1 MGEVRIHTISLGCP
15 KNQVDTEWMLGGF
28 GSAFVNAAEPED
40 ADVVLINT
48 CGFIEPAVSESLQVI
63 LDAARDLADLEPRP
77 CLVVTG
83 CLVSRYGQD
92 LRAELPEVDLF
103 LEIGRQGELA
113 RRVRELLEQR
123 ESGRAASEHAPTGTA
138 REFPAARLL
147 TTPQSFAYLKIA
159 EGCDNRCRFCTIPS
173 IRGPLVSRP
182 EAEILD
188 DARRCLDQGRK
199 ELVLIAQDVTAYGRD
214 LGQKSLRG
222 LLEKL
227 APLQGLEW
235 LRLMYLYPAGL
246 DRELLSFLA
255 ELGRPFIPYFDI
267 PLQHAHP
274 DILASM
280 GRPFRRDPRS
290 VVEQVRQFFPM
301 AALRTTFIVG
311 YPGETEERFS
321 ALESFVRETRFMHLG
336 VFPYYP
342 EDGSEAAVLPDQ
354 LPDEVKEERRDR
366 LMALQAEISAEVLGE
381 FEGQELD
388 VLVDRPHEE
397 WPGLF
402 EGRVWF
408 QAPEVDGITYVSGEN
423 VGAGRMVR
431 AVIEESKTYDLVA
444 LA

>member
-1 MGEVRIHTISLGCP
+1 MKHVRVHTISLGCP

-28 GSAFVNAAEPED
+28 GAGFVNEATPEG

-63 LDAARDLADLEPRP
+63 LDMAQTLAELEPRP
-77 CLVVTG
+77 SLVVTG

-103 LEIGRQGELA
+103 LEIGRQGELG
-113 RRVRELLEQR
+113 RSLRELAAQGARTGLE
-123 ESGRAASEHAPTGTA
+123 SALDGYS
-138 REFPAARLL
+138 AARFL
-147 TTPQSFAYLKIA
+147 TTPPSYAYLKIA

-173 IRGPLVSRP
+173 IRGPLVSRD
-182 EAEILD
+182 EAEIVD
-188 DARRCLDQGRK
+188 DARRCLDQGRR

-214 LGQKSLRG
+214 RGGKALRG

-227 APLQGLEW
+227 APLRGLEW
-235 LRLMYLYPAGL
+235 MRLMYLYPGGL
-246 DRELLSFLA
+246 DDDLLRFLS
-255 ELGRPFIPYFDI
+255 ELGKPFIPYFDI
-267 PLQHAHP
+267 PLQHAHA

-280 GRPFRRDPRS
+280 GRPFRRDPRA
-290 VVEQVRQFFPM
+290 VVEQVRKYFPQ

-311 YPGETEERFS
+311 YPGETRERFE

-336 VFPYYP
+336 VFPYYA
-342 EDGSEAAVLPDQ
+342 EDGSEAALLPDQ

-366 LMALQAEISAEVLGE
+366 IMELQAGISEELLAQ

-397 WPGLF
+397 WPGLY

-408 QAPEVDGITYVSGEN
+408 QAPEVDGITYVSGED
-423 VGAGRMVR
+423 VGPGKMVR
-431 AVIEESKTYDLVA
+431 AVIEEVKTYDLVA

>member
-1 MGEVRIHTISLGCP
+1 MEHVRVHTISLGCP

-28 GSAFVNAAEPED
+28 GAGFVNEASPEG

-63 LDAARDLADLEPRP
+63 LDMAQTLAELDPRP
-77 CLVVTG
+77 RLVVTG

-103 LEIGRQGELA
+103 LEIGRQGELGP
-113 RRVRELLEQR
+113 RLRELAAQ
-123 ESGRAASEHAPTGTA
+123 GARAGLASALGGYS
-138 REFPAARLL
+138 AARLL
-147 TTPQSFAYLKIA
+147 TTPPSYAYLKIA

-173 IRGPLVSRP
+173 IRGPLVSRD

-188 DARRCLDQGRK
+188 DARRCLEQGRK

-214 LGQKSLRG
+214 RGGKALRG

-227 APLQGLEW
+227 APLRGLEW
-235 LRLMYLYPAGL
+235 MRLMYLYPGGL
-246 DRELLSFLA
+246 DADLLRFLA
-255 ELGRPFIPYFDI
+255 ELGKPFIPYFDI

-280 GRPFRRDPRS
+280 GRPFRRDPRA
-290 VVEQVRQFFPM
+290 VVEQVREYFPQ

-311 YPGETEERFS
+311 YPGETEERFL
-321 ALESFVRETRFMHLG
+321 ALEAFVRETRFMHLG
-336 VFPYYP
+336 VFPYYA
-342 EDGSEAAVLPDQ
+342 EDGSEAALLADQ

-366 LMALQAEISAEVLGE
+366 IMELQAGISEELLAG

-402 EGRVWF
+402 EGRTWF
-408 QAPEVDGITYVSGEN
+408 QAPEVDGITYVSGED
-423 VGAGRMVR
+423 VGPGKMVR
-431 AVIEESKTYDLVA
+431 AVIEEVKTYDLVA

>member
-1 MGEVRIHTISLGCP
+1 MQNIRVHTISLGCP

-28 GSAFVNAAEPED
+28 GPGLCNAPEPEG

-63 LDAARDLADLEPRP
+63 LDTAQDLAGFTPRP
-77 CLVVTG
+77 LLVVTG
-83 CLVSRYGQD
+83 CLVNRYGQD
-92 LRAELPEVDLF
+92 LRVELPEVDLF
-103 LEIGRQGELA
+103 LEISRQPELSGRIRELLA
-113 RRVRELLEQR
+113 RRDRGSLSPVEPGGVR
-123 ESGRAASEHAPTGTA
+123 S
-138 REFPAARLL
+138 RLL
-147 TTPQSFAYLKIA
+147 TTAPGFAYLKIA

-173 IRGPLVSRP
+173 IRGPLTSRP
-182 EAEILD
+182 LAEIVD
-188 DARRCLDQGRK
+188 DAKWCLDQGRQ

-214 LGQKSLRG
+214 RG
-222 LLEKL
+222 ERDALPRLLKAL
-227 APLQGLEW
+227 APLSGLAW

-246 DRELLSFLA
+246 DRDLLGFLA
-255 ELGRPFIPYFDI
+255 GLGRPFIPYFDI

-280 GRPFRRDPRS
+280 GRPFRRDPRE
-290 VVEQVRQFFPM
+290 VIGQVREFFPQ

-311 YPGETEERFS
+311 YPGETEEHFA
-321 ALESFVRETRFMHLG
+321 ALESFVRETRFLHLG

-342 EDGSEAAVLPDQ
+342 EDGSEAAALPGQ

-366 LMALQAEISAEVLGE
+366 IMALQAEISAELLQDHA
-381 FEGQELD
+381 GQELD

-402 EGRVWF
+402 EGRTWF
-408 QAPEVDGITYVSGEN
+408 QAPEVDGMTYVSGEG
-423 VGAGRMVR
+423 VVPGRMVR
-431 AVIEESKTYDLVA
+431 AVVEEAKTYDLVA

>member
-1 MGEVRIHTISLGCP
+1 MDTVRIHTISLGCP

-28 GSAFVNAAEPED
+28 GSAFVNAAEPEE
-40 ADVVLINT
+40 ADVVIVNT

-63 LDAARDLADLEPRP
+63 LDTAEALADLDPKP
-77 CLVVTG
+77 PLVVTG

-103 LEIGRQGELA
+103 LEIRRQGELLQ
-113 RRVRELLEQR
+113 RVRELL
-123 ESGRAASEHAPTGTA
+123 AARGGQLPP
-138 REFPAARLL
+138 FPPARLL
-147 TTPQSFAYLKIA
+147 TTAPGFAYLKIA

-182 EAEILD
+182 EAEIVD

-214 LGQKSLRG
+214 RGQKALRG

-227 APLQGLEW
+227 APLPGLEW
-235 LRLMYLYPAGL
+235 MRLMYLYPAGL
-246 DRELLSFLA
+246 DRETLSFLA
-255 ELGRPFIPYFDI
+255 DLGRPFIPYFDI

-280 GRPFRRDPRS
+280 GRPFRRDPRA
-290 VVEQVRQFFPM
+290 VVEQVREFFPD

-311 YPGETEERFS
+311 YPGETEERFA
-321 ALESFVRETRFMHLG
+321 ALESFVRDARFMHLG

-354 LPDEVKEERRDR
+354 LSDEVKEERRDR
-366 LMALQAEISAEVLGE
+366 IMALQAGISEELLGG
-381 FEGQELD
+381 FEGKELEI
-388 VLVDRPHEE
+388 LVDRPHEE
-397 WPGLF
+397 WPGLY
-402 EGRVWF
+402 EGRAWF

-423 VGAGRMVR
+423 VQPGRMVR
-431 AVIEESKTYDLVA
+431 AVIEEAKTYDLVA

>member
-1 MGEVRIHTISLGCP
+1 MTQVRVHTISLGCP

-28 GSAFVNAAEPED
+28 GSFFVNEATAEG

-63 LDAARDLADLEPRP
+63 LDMARTLAELSPRP
-77 CLVVTG
+77 HLVVTG
-83 CLVSRYGQD
+83 CLVSRYGQE
-92 LRAELPEVDLF
+92 LGAELPEVDLF
-103 LEIGRQGELA
+103 LEIGRQGELGQ
-113 RRVRELLEQR
+113 RLRELAAQR
-123 ESGRAASEHAPTGTA
+123 REARPELVTALDGYAPS
-138 REFPAARLL
+138 RLL
-147 TTPQSFAYLKIA
+147 TTPPSYAYLKIA

-173 IRGPLVSRP
+173 IRGPLVSRG

-214 LGQKSLRG
+214 RGQKALRG

-227 APLQGLEW
+227 APLNGLEW
-235 LRLMYLYPAGL
+235 MRLMYLYPGGL
-246 DRELLSFLA
+246 DRDLLGFLS
-255 ELGRPFIPYFDI
+255 ELGKPFIPYFDI

-280 GRPFRRDPRS
+280 GRPFRRDPRA
-290 VVEQVRQFFPM
+290 VVEQVREFFPE

-311 YPGETEERFS
+311 YPGETEEHFA

-366 LMALQAEISAEVLGE
+366 IMELQAEISEELLAG
-381 FEGQELD
+381 FEGLELD

-397 WPGLF
+397 WPGLY
-402 EGRVWF
+402 EGRAWF
-408 QAPEVDGITYVSGEN
+408 QAPEVDGITYVSGED
-423 VGAGRMVR
+423 VGPGRMVR
-431 AVIEESKTYDLVA
+431 AVIEEVKTYDLVA

>member
-1 MGEVRIHTISLGCP
+1 MEKVRVHTISLGCP

-28 GSAFVNAAEPED
+28 GSAFVNAAGPED
-40 ADVVLINT
+40 ADVVLVNT

-63 LDAARDLADLEPRP
+63 LDTAQALAGLDPRP
-77 CLVVTG
+77 PLVVTG

-103 LEIGRQGELA
+103 LEIRRQGELQQ
-113 RRVRELLEQR
+113 RVRELL
-123 ESGRAASEHAPTGTA
+123 AARDGHSPLQD
-138 REFPAARLL
+138 FQPARLL
-147 TTPQSFAYLKIA
+147 TTAPGFAYLKIA

-182 EAEILD
+182 ESAILD
-188 DARRCLDQGRK
+188 DAKRCLDQGRK

-214 LGQKSLRG
+214 RGERALRG

-227 APLQGLEW
+227 APLPGLSW
-235 LRLMYLYPAGL
+235 MRLMYLYPAGL
-246 DRELLSFLA
+246 DRDLLSFLRD
-255 ELGRPFIPYFDI
+255 LGRPFIPYFDI

-280 GRPFRRDPRS
+280 GRPFRRDPRD
-290 VVEQVRQFFPM
+290 VVAQVREFFPD

-311 YPGETEERFS
+311 YPGETEERFA
-321 ALESFVRETRFMHLG
+321 ALETFVRDARFMHLG

-366 LMALQAEISAEVLGE
+366 IMTLQAEISEELLSE
-381 FEGQELD
+381 FEGAELE

-397 WPGLF
+397 WPGLY
-402 EGRVWF
+402 EGRAWF

-423 VGAGRMVR
+423 VRPGRMVR
-431 AVIEESKTYDLVA
+431 AVIEETKTYDLVA

>member
-1 MGEVRIHTISLGCP
+1 MDTVRIHTISLGCP

-28 GSAFVNAAEPED
+28 GSAFVNAAEPEE
-40 ADVVLINT
+40 ADVVIVNT

-63 LDAARDLADLEPRP
+63 LDTAEALAGLDPKP
-77 CLVVTG
+77 PLVVTG

-103 LEIGRQGELA
+103 LEIRRQGELLQ
-113 RRVRELLEQR
+113 RVRELL
-123 ESGRAASEHAPTGTA
+123 AARGGQLPP
-138 REFPAARLL
+138 FPPARLL
-147 TTPQSFAYLKIA
+147 TTAPGFAYLKIA

-182 EAEILD
+182 EAEIVD

-214 LGQKSLRG
+214 RGQKALRG

-227 APLQGLEW
+227 APLPGLEW
-235 LRLMYLYPAGL
+235 MRLMYLYPAGL
-246 DRELLSFLA
+246 DRETLSFLA
-255 ELGRPFIPYFDI
+255 DLGRPFIPYFDI

-280 GRPFRRDPRS
+280 GRPFRRDPRA
-290 VVEQVRQFFPM
+290 VVEQVREFFPD

-311 YPGETEERFS
+311 YPGETEERFA
-321 ALESFVRETRFMHLG
+321 ALESFVRDARFMHLG

-366 LMALQAEISAEVLGE
+366 IMALQAGISEELLGG
-381 FEGQELD
+381 FEGKELEI
-388 VLVDRPHEE
+388 LVDRPHEE
-397 WPGLF
+397 WPGLY
-402 EGRVWF
+402 EGRAWF

-423 VGAGRMVR
+423 VQPGRMVR
-431 AVIEESKTYDLVA
+431 AVIEEAKTYDLVA

>member
-1 MGEVRIHTISLGCP
+1 MKDVRVHTISLGCP

-28 GSAFVNAAEPED
+28 GPGFVNEAGPEG

-63 LDAARDLADLEPRP
+63 LDMAQVLSELNPRP
-77 CLVVTG
+77 RLVVTG
-83 CLVSRYGQD
+83 CLVSRYGQE

-103 LEIGRQGELA
+103 LEIGRQGELGQ
-113 RRVRELLEQR
+113 RLRELAAGGARPGLE
-123 ESGRAASEHAPTGTA
+123 SLFDGYSP
-138 REFPAARLL
+138 ARLL
-147 TTPQSFAYLKIA
+147 TTPPGYAYLKIA

-173 IRGPLVSRP
+173 IRGPLVSRD
-182 EAEILD
+182 EAEIVD

-214 LGQKSLRG
+214 RGGKALRG

-227 APLQGLEW
+227 APLRGLEW
-235 LRLMYLYPAGL
+235 MRLMYLYPGGL
-246 DRELLSFLA
+246 DDDLLRFLS

-280 GRPFRRDPRS
+280 GRPFRRDPRA
-290 VVEQVRQFFPM
+290 VVEQVRTYFPQ

-311 YPGETEERFS
+311 YPGETEERFL
-321 ALESFVRETRFMHLG
+321 ALEEFVRETRFMHLG
-336 VFPYYP
+336 VFPYYA
-342 EDGSEAAVLPDQ
+342 EDGSEAALLPGQ
-354 LPDEVKEERRDR
+354 LPDEIKEERRDR
-366 LMALQAEISAEVLGE
+366 IMEMQAEISEELLAG

-397 WPGLF
+397 WPCLY

-408 QAPEVDGITYVSGEN
+408 QAPEVDGITYVSGDG
-423 VGAGRMVR
+423 VAPGKMVR
-431 AVIEESKTYDLVA
+431 AVIEEVKTYDLVA

>member
-1 MGEVRIHTISLGCP
+1 MIQVRVHTISLGCP

-28 GSAFVNAAEPED
+28 GSFFVNEATAEG

-63 LDAARDLADLEPRP
+63 LDMARTLAELSPRP
-77 CLVVTG
+77 HLVVTG
-83 CLVSRYGQD
+83 CLVSRYGQE
-92 LRAELPEVDLF
+92 LGAELPEVDLF
-103 LEIGRQGELA
+103 LEIGRQGELGQ
-113 RRVRELLEQR
+113 RLRELAAQR
-123 ESGRAASEHAPTGTA
+123 REARPELVTALDGYAPS
-138 REFPAARLL
+138 RLL
-147 TTPQSFAYLKIA
+147 TTPPSYAYLKIA

-173 IRGPLVSRP
+173 IRGPLVSRG
-182 EAEILD
+182 EAEIID

-214 LGQKSLRG
+214 RGQKALRG

-227 APLQGLEW
+227 APLNGLEW
-235 LRLMYLYPAGL
+235 MRLMYLYPGGL
-246 DRELLSFLA
+246 DRDLLGFLS
-255 ELGRPFIPYFDI
+255 ELGKPFIPYFDI

-280 GRPFRRDPRS
+280 GRPFRRDPRA
-290 VVEQVRQFFPM
+290 VVEQVREFFPE

-311 YPGETEERFS
+311 YPGETEEHFA
-321 ALESFVRETRFMHLG
+321 ALESFVRQTRFMHLG

-342 EDGSEAAVLPDQ
+342 EDGSEAAILPNQ

-366 LMALQAEISAEVLGE
+366 IMELQAEISEELLAG

-397 WPGLF
+397 WPGLY
-402 EGRVWF
+402 EGRAWF
-408 QAPEVDGITYVSGEN
+408 QAPEVDGITYVSGED
-423 VGAGRMVR
+423 VGPGRMVR
-431 AVIEESKTYDLVA
+431 AVIEEVKTYDLVA

>member
-1 MGEVRIHTISLGCP
+1 MEEVRIHTISLGCP

-63 LDAARDLADLEPRP
+63 LDTAQSLADLDPRP
-77 CLVVTG
+77 SLVVTG

-92 LRAELPEVDLF
+92 LRGELPEVDLF
-103 LEIGRQGELA
+103 LEIGRQGELGQ
-113 RRVRELLEQR
+113 RLRDLLSER
-123 ESGRAASEHAPTGTA
+123 KSGRPELESAFAAFSP
-138 REFPAARLL
+138 ARLL

-182 EAEILD
+182 ESQILD

-214 LGQKSLRG
+214 RGGKALRG

-227 APLQGLEW
+227 APMQGLEW

-246 DRELLSFLA
+246 DRDLLSFLA
-255 ELGRPFIPYFDI
+255 ELGRPFVPYFDI

-274 DILASM
+274 DVLASM
-280 GRPFRRDPRS
+280 GRPFRRDPRA
-290 VVEQVRQFFPM
+290 VVEQVREFFPD

-311 YPGETEERFS
+311 YPGETEERFLE
-321 ALESFVRETRFMHLG
+321 LESFVREARFMHLG

-366 LMALQAEISAEVLGE
+366 IMALQAEISEELLGE
-381 FEGQELD
+381 FAGREMD

-397 WPGLF
+397 WPGLY

-423 VGAGRMVR
+423 VGPGMMVR
-431 AVIEESKTYDLVA
+431 AVIEEAKTYDLVA

>member
-1 MGEVRIHTISLGCP
+1 MEKVRVHTISLGCP

-28 GSAFVNAAEPED
+28 GSAFVNAAGPED
-40 ADVVLINT
+40 ADVVLVNT

-63 LDAARDLADLEPRP
+63 LDTAQALASLDPRP
-77 CLVVTG
+77 PLVVTG

-103 LEIGRQGELA
+103 LEIHRQGELLH
-113 RRVRELLEQR
+113 RVRELLAAR
-123 ESGRAASEHAPTGTA
+123 DGRSVLQD
-138 REFPAARLL
+138 FPPARLL
-147 TTPQSFAYLKIA
+147 TTAPGFAYLKIA

-182 EAEILD
+182 ESAILN
-188 DARRCLDQGRK
+188 DAKRCLDQGRK

-214 LGQKSLRG
+214 RGERALRG

-227 APLQGLEW
+227 APLPGLSW
-235 LRLMYLYPAGL
+235 MRLMYLYPAGL
-246 DRELLSFLA
+246 DRDLLSFLRD
-255 ELGRPFIPYFDI
+255 LGRPFIPYFDI

-280 GRPFRRDPRS
+280 GRPFRRDPRD
-290 VVEQVRQFFPM
+290 VVAQVREFFPD

-311 YPGETEERFS
+311 YPGETEERFA
-321 ALESFVRETRFMHLG
+321 ALEAFVRDARFMHLG

-354 LPDEVKEERRDR
+354 LPDAVKEERRDR
-366 LMALQAEISAEVLGE
+366 IMTLQAEISEELLAE
-381 FEGQELD
+381 FEGAELE

-397 WPGLF
+397 WPGLY
-402 EGRVWF
+402 EGRTWF

-423 VGAGRMVR
+423 VRPGRMVR
-431 AVIEESKTYDLVA
+431 AVIEETKTYDLVA

>member
-1 MGEVRIHTISLGCP
+1 MDTVRIHTISLGCP

-40 ADVVLINT
+40 ADVVIVNT

-63 LDAARDLADLEPRP
+63 LDTAEALAGLDPKP
-77 CLVVTG
+77 PLVVTG

-103 LEIGRQGELA
+103 LEIRRQGELLQ
-113 RRVRELLEQR
+113 RVRELL
-123 ESGRAASEHAPTGTA
+123 AARGGQLPP
-138 REFPAARLL
+138 FPPARLL
-147 TTPQSFAYLKIA
+147 TTAPGFAYLKIA

-182 EAEILD
+182 EAEIVD

-214 LGQKSLRG
+214 RGQKALRG

-235 LRLMYLYPAGL
+235 MRLMYLYPAGL
-246 DRELLSFLA
+246 DREMLSFLA
-255 ELGRPFIPYFDI
+255 ELGRPFLPYFDI

-280 GRPFRRDPRS
+280 GRPFRRDPRA
-290 VVEQVRQFFPM
+290 VVEQVREFFPD

-311 YPGETEERFS
+311 YPGETEERFA
-321 ALESFVRETRFMHLG
+321 ALESFVRDARFMHLG

-342 EDGSEAAVLPDQ
+342 EDGSEAAALPDQ

-366 LMALQAEISAEVLGE
+366 IMALQAGISEELLGG
-381 FEGQELD
+381 FEGQELE

-397 WPGLF
+397 WPGLY
-402 EGRVWF
+402 EGRAWF

-423 VGAGRMVR
+423 VQPGRMVR
-431 AVIEESKTYDLVA
+431 AVIEETKTYDLVA

>member
-1 MGEVRIHTISLGCP
+1 MEKVRVHTISLGCP

-28 GSAFVNAAEPED
+28 GSAFVNAAGPED
-40 ADVVLINT
+40 ADVVLVNT

-63 LDAARDLADLEPRP
+63 LDTAQALAGLDPRP
-77 CLVVTG
+77 PLVVTG

-103 LEIGRQGELA
+103 LEIRRQGELQQ
-113 RRVRELLEQR
+113 RVRELL
-123 ESGRAASEHAPTGTA
+123 AARDGHSPLQD
-138 REFPAARLL
+138 FQPARLL
-147 TTPQSFAYLKIA
+147 TTAPGFAYLKIA

-182 EAEILD
+182 ESAILD
-188 DARRCLDQGRK
+188 DAKRCLDQGRK

-214 LGQKSLRG
+214 RGERALRG

-227 APLQGLEW
+227 APLPGLSW
-235 LRLMYLYPAGL
+235 MRLMYLYPAGL
-246 DRELLSFLA
+246 DRDLLSFLRD
-255 ELGRPFIPYFDI
+255 LGRPFIPYFDI

-280 GRPFRRDPRS
+280 GRPFRRDPRD
-290 VVEQVRQFFPM
+290 VVAQVREFFPD
-301 AALRTTFIVG
+301 AALRSTFIVG
-311 YPGETEERFS
+311 YPGETEERFA
-321 ALESFVRETRFMHLG
+321 ALETFVRDARFMHLG

-366 LMALQAEISAEVLGE
+366 IMTLQAEISEELLSE
-381 FEGQELD
+381 FEGAELE

-397 WPGLF
+397 WPGLY
-402 EGRVWF
+402 EGRAWF

-423 VGAGRMVR
+423 VRPGRMVR
-431 AVIEESKTYDLVA
+431 AVIEETKTYDLVA

>member
-1 MGEVRIHTISLGCP
+1 MKHVRVHTISLGCP

-28 GSAFVNAAEPED
+28 GAGFVNEATPEG

-63 LDAARDLADLEPRP
+63 LDMAQTLAELEPRP
-77 CLVVTG
+77 SLVVTG

-92 LRAELPEVDLF
+92 LRGELPEVDLF
-103 LEIGRQGELA
+103 LEIGRQGELGQ
-113 RRVRELLEQR
+113 RLRELAAKGE
-123 ESGRAASEHAPTGTA
+123 RAGLASALDGYS
-138 REFPAARLL
+138 AARLL
-147 TTPQSFAYLKIA
+147 TTPPSYAYLKIA

-173 IRGPLVSRP
+173 IRGPLVSRD

-188 DARRCLDQGRK
+188 DARRCLDQGCK

-214 LGQKSLRG
+214 RGGRALRG

-227 APLQGLEW
+227 APLRGLEW
-235 LRLMYLYPAGL
+235 MRLMYLYPGGL
-246 DRELLSFLA
+246 DDDFLRFLS
-255 ELGRPFIPYFDI
+255 ELGKPFIPYFDI

-280 GRPFRRDPRS
+280 GRPFRRDPRA
-290 VVEQVRQFFPM
+290 VVEQVRKYFPQ

-311 YPGETEERFS
+311 YPGETEERFD
-321 ALESFVRETRFMHLG
+321 ALEAFVRETRFMHLG
-336 VFPYYP
+336 VFPYYA
-342 EDGSEAAVLPDQ
+342 EDGSEAALLPDQ

-366 LMALQAEISAEVLGE
+366 IMELQAGISEELLAG

-397 WPGLF
+397 WPGLY
-402 EGRVWF
+402 EGRAWF
-408 QAPEVDGITYVSGEN
+408 QAPEVDGITYVSGED
-423 VGAGRMVR
+423 VGPGKMVR
-431 AVIEESKTYDLVA
+431 AVIEEVKTYDLVA

>member
-1 MGEVRIHTISLGCP
+1 MEEVRIHTISLGCP

-63 LDAARDLADLEPRP
+63 LDTAQSLVDLDPRP
-77 CLVVTG
+77 SLVVTG

-92 LRAELPEVDLF
+92 LHGELPEVDLF
-103 LEIGRQGELA
+103 LEIGRQGELGQ
-113 RRVRELLEQR
+113 RLRDLLAER
-123 ESGRAASEHAPTGTA
+123 KSGRPGLESAFAAFSP
-138 REFPAARLL
+138 ARLL

-159 EGCDNRCRFCTIPS
+159 EGCDNRCRFCTIPF

-182 EAEILD
+182 EAQILD

-214 LGQKSLRG
+214 LGQKALRG

-227 APLQGLEW
+227 ASMQGLEW

-246 DRELLSFLA
+246 DRDLLSFLS
-255 ELGRPFIPYFDI
+255 ELGRPFVPYFDI

-280 GRPFRRDPRS
+280 GRPFRRDPRA
-290 VVEQVRQFFPM
+290 VVEQVRKFFPD

-311 YPGETEERFS
+311 YPGETEERF
-321 ALESFVRETRFMHLG
+321 LELEAFVRETRFMHLG

-342 EDGSEAAVLPDQ
+342 EDGSEAAILPDQ
-354 LPDEVKEERRDR
+354 MPDEVKEERRDR
-366 LMALQAEISAEVLGE
+366 IMALQAEISAELLGE
-381 FEGQELD
+381 FAGQEMD

-397 WPGLF
+397 WPGLY

-423 VGAGRMVR
+423 VGPGMMVR
-431 AVIEESKTYDLVA
+431 AVIEEAKTYDLVA

>member
-1 MGEVRIHTISLGCP
+1 MEKVRIHTISLGCP

-28 GSAFVNAAEPED
+28 GPAFVNAASPED
-40 ADVVLINT
+40 ADVVLVNT

-63 LDAARDLADLEPRP
+63 LDTAGILADLDPRP
-77 CLVVTG
+77 PLVVTG

-103 LEIGRQGELA
+103 LEIARQGELL
-113 RRVRELLEQR
+113 RRVRELLAARGGR
-123 ESGRAASEHAPTGTA
+123 EPLPDFAPS
-138 REFPAARLL
+138 RLL
-147 TTPQSFAYLKIA
+147 TTAPGFAYLKIA

-173 IRGPLVSRP
+173 IRGPLASRP
-182 EAEILD
+182 EADILD
-188 DARRCLDQGRK
+188 DAKRCLDQGRR

-214 LGQKSLRG
+214 RGQKALRG

-227 APLQGLEW
+227 APLSGLAW
-235 LRLMYLYPAGL
+235 MRLMYLYPAGL
-246 DRELLSFLA
+246 DRELLSFLRD
-255 ELGRPFIPYFDI
+255 LGRPFIPYFDI

-280 GRPFRRDPRS
+280 GRPFRRDPRD
-290 VVEQVRQFFPM
+290 VVEQVREFFPE

-311 YPGETEERFS
+311 YPGETEERFA
-321 ALESFVRETRFMHLG
+321 ALESFAREARFMHLG

-354 LPDEVKEERRDR
+354 LPDEVKEERHDR
-366 LMALQAEISAEVLGE
+366 IMALQAGISEELLAE
-381 FEGQELD
+381 FEGQELE

-397 WPGLF
+397 WPGLY
-402 EGRVWF
+402 EGRTWF

-423 VGAGRMVR
+423 VLPGRLVR
-431 AVIEESKTYDLVA
+431 AVIEEAKTYDLVA

>member
-1 MGEVRIHTISLGCP
+1 MEEVRIHTISLGCP

-63 LDAARDLADLEPRP
+63 LDTAQSLADLDPRP
-77 CLVVTG
+77 SLVVTG

-92 LRAELPEVDLF
+92 LRGELPEVDLF
-103 LEIGRQGELA
+103 LEIGRQGELGQ
-113 RRVRELLEQR
+113 RLRDLLAER
-123 ESGRAASEHAPTGTA
+123 KSGRPELDSAFAAFSP
-138 REFPAARLL
+138 ARLL

-182 EAEILD
+182 ESQILD

-214 LGQKSLRG
+214 LGQKALRG
-222 LLEKL
+222 LLEEL

-246 DRELLSFLA
+246 DRDMLSFLA
-255 ELGRPFIPYFDI
+255 ELGRPFVPYFDI

-280 GRPFRRDPRS
+280 GRPFRRDPRA
-290 VVEQVRQFFPM
+290 VVEQVREFFPD

-311 YPGETEERFS
+311 YPGETEERFLE
-321 ALESFVRETRFMHLG
+321 LESFVREARFMHLG

-342 EDGSEAAVLPDQ
+342 EDGSEAATLPDQ
-354 LPDEVKEERRDR
+354 LPGEVKEERRDR
-366 LMALQAEISAEVLGE
+366 IMALQAEISEELLGE
-381 FEGQELD
+381 FAGREMD

-397 WPGLF
+397 WPGLY

-423 VGAGRMVR
+423 VGPGMMVR
-431 AVIEESKTYDLVA
+431 AVIEEAKTYDLVA

>member
-1 MGEVRIHTISLGCP
+1 MEKVRIYTISLGCP

-28 GSAFVNAAEPED
+28 GPAFVNAASPEE
-40 ADVVLINT
+40 ADVVLVNT

-63 LDAARDLADLEPRP
+63 LDTAGILADLDPRP
-77 CLVVTG
+77 PLVVTG

-103 LEIGRQGELA
+103 LEIARQGELL
-113 RRVRELLEQR
+113 RRVRELLAARGGR
-123 ESGRAASEHAPTGTA
+123 EPLPDFAPS
-138 REFPAARLL
+138 RLL
-147 TTPQSFAYLKIA
+147 TTAPGFAYLKIA

-173 IRGPLVSRP
+173 IRGPLASRP
-182 EAEILD
+182 EADILD
-188 DARRCLDQGRK
+188 DAKRCLDQGRR

-214 LGQKSLRG
+214 WGQKALRG
-222 LLEKL
+222 LLERLTPLPGL
-227 APLQGLEW
+227 AW
-235 LRLMYLYPAGL
+235 MRLMYLYPAGL
-246 DRELLSFLA
+246 DRDLLSFLR

-280 GRPFRRDPRS
+280 GRPFRRDPRA
-290 VVEQVRQFFPM
+290 VVEQVREFFPE

-311 YPGETEERFS
+311 YPGETEARFA
-321 ALESFVRETRFMHLG
+321 ALESFVREARFMHLG

-366 LMALQAEISAEVLGE
+366 IMALQAGISEELLAE
-381 FEGQELD
+381 FEGRELE

-397 WPGLF
+397 WPGLY
-402 EGRVWF
+402 EGRAWF

-423 VGAGRMVR
+423 VLPGRLVR
-431 AVIEESKTYDLVA
+431 AVVEEAKTYDLVA

>member
-1 MGEVRIHTISLGCP
+1 MEKVRVHTISLGCP

-28 GSAFVNAAEPED
+28 GPAFVNAAEPRE
-40 ADVVLINT
+40 ADVVLVNT

-63 LDAARDLADLEPRP
+63 LETAQSLEGLDPRP
-77 CLVVTG
+77 PLVVTG

-103 LEIGRQGELA
+103 LEIGRQGELH
-113 RRVRELLEQR
+113 RRVRELLAAR
-123 ESGRAASEHAPTGTA
+123 GGRARLGDVQP
-138 REFPAARLL
+138 ARLL
-147 TTPQSFAYLKIA
+147 TTAPGFAYLKIA

-173 IRGPLVSRP
+173 IRGPLASRP
-182 EAEILD
+182 EADILD
-188 DARRCLDQGRK
+188 DARRCLDQGRS

-214 LGQKSLRG
+214 RGGRALRG
-222 LLEKL
+222 LLDKL
-227 APLQGLEW
+227 APMHGLDW

-255 ELGRPFIPYFDI
+255 GLGRPFIPYFDI
-267 PLQHAHP
+267 PLQHVHP

-280 GRPFRRDPRS
+280 GRPFRRDPRD
-290 VVEQVRQFFPM
+290 VVAQVREFFPD

-311 YPGETEERFS
+311 YPGETEERFA
-321 ALESFVRETRFMHLG
+321 ALEAFVREARFMHLG

-366 LMALQAEISAEVLGE
+366 IMALQAGISEELLAG
-381 FEGQELD
+381 FEGAELE
-388 VLVDRPHEE
+388 VMVDRPHEE
-397 WPGLF
+397 WPGLY
-402 EGRVWF
+402 EGRTWF

-423 VGAGRMVR
+423 VRPGRKVR
-431 AVIEESKTYDLVA
+431 AVIEEAKTYDLVA
-444 LA
+444 LG

>member
-1 MGEVRIHTISLGCP
+1 MDKVRIHTISLGCP

-40 ADVVLINT
+40 ADVVIVNT

-63 LDAARDLADLEPRP
+63 LDTAEALAGLDPKP
-77 CLVVTG
+77 PLVVTG

-103 LEIGRQGELA
+103 LEIRRQGELLQ
-113 RRVRELLEQR
+113 RVRELL
-123 ESGRAASEHAPTGTA
+123 AARGGQLPP
-138 REFPAARLL
+138 FPPARLL
-147 TTPQSFAYLKIA
+147 TTAPGFAYLKIA

-182 EAEILD
+182 EAEIVD

-214 LGQKSLRG
+214 RGQKALRG

-235 LRLMYLYPAGL
+235 MRLMYLYPAGL
-246 DRELLSFLA
+246 DREMLSFLA

-280 GRPFRRDPRS
+280 GRPFLRDPRA
-290 VVEQVRQFFPM
+290 VVEQVREFFPD

-311 YPGETEERFS
+311 YPGETEERFA
-321 ALESFVRETRFMHLG
+321 ALESFVRDARFMHLG

-342 EDGSEAAVLPDQ
+342 EDGSEAAALPDQ

-366 LMALQAEISAEVLGE
+366 IMALQAGISEELLGG
-381 FEGQELD
+381 FEGQELE

-397 WPGLF
+397 WPGLY
-402 EGRVWF
+402 EGRAWF

-423 VGAGRMVR
+423 VQPGRMVR
-431 AVIEESKTYDLVA
+431 AVIEETKTYDLVA

>member
-1 MGEVRIHTISLGCP
+1 MDKVRIHTISLGCP

-40 ADVVLINT
+40 ADVVLVNT

-63 LDAARDLADLEPRP
+63 LDTAQSLEDLDPRP
-77 CLVVTG
+77 LLVVTG

-103 LEIGRQGELA
+103 LEIRRQGELLH
-113 RRVRELLEQR
+113 RVRELLAAR
-123 ESGRAASEHAPTGTA
+123 GGRPLQD
-138 REFPAARLL
+138 FPPARLL
-147 TTPQSFAYLKIA
+147 TTAPGFAYLKIA

-173 IRGPLVSRP
+173 IRGPLISRP
-182 EAEILD
+182 ESAILD
-188 DARRCLDQGRK
+188 DAKRCLDQGRK

-214 LGQKSLRG
+214 RGEKALRG

-227 APLQGLEW
+227 APLPGLAW
-235 LRLMYLYPAGL
+235 MRLMYLYPAGL
-246 DRELLSFLA
+246 DRDLLSFLRD
-255 ELGRPFIPYFDI
+255 LGRPFIPYFDI

-280 GRPFRRDPRS
+280 GRPFRRDPRA
-290 VVEQVRQFFPM
+290 VVEQVREFFPD

-311 YPGETEERFS
+311 YPGETEERFK
-321 ALESFVRETRFMHLG
+321 ALEDFVRDARFMHLG

-354 LPDEVKEERRDR
+354 LPDEVKGARRDCI
-366 LMALQAEISAEVLGE
+366 MALQAEISEELLAG
-381 FEGQELD
+381 FEGEELE

-397 WPGLF
+397 WPGLY
-402 EGRVWF
+402 EGRTWF

-423 VGAGRMVR
+423 VRPGRMVK
-431 AVIEESKTYDLVA
+431 AVIEETKAYDLVA

>member
-1 MGEVRIHTISLGCP
+1 MIQVRVHTISLGCP

-28 GSAFVNAAEPED
+28 GSFFVNEAMAEG

-63 LDAARDLADLEPRP
+63 LDMARTLAELSPRP
-77 CLVVTG
+77 HLVVTG
-83 CLVSRYGQD
+83 CLVSRYGQE
-92 LRAELPEVDLF
+92 LGAELPEVDLF
-103 LEIGRQGELA
+103 LEIGRQGELGQ
-113 RRVRELLEQR
+113 RLRELAAQR
-123 ESGRAASEHAPTGTA
+123 REARPELVTALDGYAPS
-138 REFPAARLL
+138 RLL
-147 TTPQSFAYLKIA
+147 TTPPSYAYLKIA

-173 IRGPLVSRP
+173 IRGPLVSRG
-182 EAEILD
+182 EAEIID

-214 LGQKSLRG
+214 RGQKALRG

-227 APLQGLEW
+227 APLNGLEW
-235 LRLMYLYPAGL
+235 MRLMYLYPGGL
-246 DRELLSFLA
+246 DRDLLCFLS
-255 ELGRPFIPYFDI
+255 ELGKPFIPYFDI

-280 GRPFRRDPRS
+280 GRPFRRDPRA
-290 VVEQVRQFFPM
+290 VVEQVREFFPE

-311 YPGETEERFS
+311 YPGETEEHFA

-366 LMALQAEISAEVLGE
+366 IMELQAEISEELLAG

-397 WPGLF
+397 WPGLY
-402 EGRVWF
+402 EGRAWF
-408 QAPEVDGITYVSGEN
+408 QAPEVDGITYVSGED
-423 VGAGRMVR
+423 VGPGRMVR
-431 AVIEESKTYDLVA
+431 AVIEEVKTYDLVA